1 MYKSILSLCICVLLS
16 TLSSSVFAQDQD
28 DRDCTYAQVEL
39 GQKKHI
45 ALVRT
50 ETEMVDNFT
59 TLEKGRVVDFS
70 MVNSRGIVV
79 LNIEIYKDAKKPIY
93 PICIGS
99 DATFTVKLQNG
110 ETHVLPQIGTR
121 LCGLELESAQEGFY
135 NIKNRGSFLITE
147 DKYADLKSSELI
159 SGSLKSEDF
168 EMYIIF
174 NSDLFDDVNEKVIHP
189 SSYFQRKLDCVVNPT
204 IIVQE

>member
-1 MYKSILSLCICVLLS
+1 MA
-16 TLSSSVFAQDQD
+16 TAQQNEEKE
-28 DRDCTYAQVEL
+28 CKYTQVEL

-70 MVNSRGIVV
+70 MVNSRGVVV
-79 LNIEIYKDAKKPIY
+79 LNVEIYKDAKKPLT
-93 PICIGS
+93 PICIGNEAS
-99 DATFTVKLQNG
+99 FTLKLQNG
-110 ETHVLPQIGTR
+110 ESIVLPQVGTR
-121 LCGLELESAQEGFY
+121 LCGFELEPAQEGFY

-147 DKYADLKSSELI
+147 DKFDDLLTRELI
-159 SGSLKSEDF
+159 SGTLKADDF

-174 NSDLFDDVNEKVIHP
+174 DSDLYDDVNEKVNHP
-189 SSYFQRKLDCVVNPT
+189 SSYFQRGLKCVVNPT
-204 IIVQE
+204 ITIQE